1 MAYAKFT
8 PEMKKTYTIL
18 APNMLPIHFHL
29 LIRIL
34 EQFGYHVVLLES
46 TSRTVVEEGLKNVHN
61 DTCYPALLV
70 VGQFME
76 ALKSGKYDVDHTALL
91 ITQTGGGCRASNYI
105 HLLRKCMAEQFPQV
119 PVLSLNFA
127 GLEKDCSLELTP
139 ALCLKMVY
147 AVLYADLLMTLYN
160 QCRPYELNEG
170 ESQQV
175 LDAWQEKLP
184 KLFESNKFLSAEK
197 IYTQIL
203 KDFAA
208 IPRSKKPKIR
218 VGIIGEI
225 FRTINFITCIA

>member
-76 ALKSGKYDVDHTALL
+76 ADAVRPTISTCSESAWRNSSP
-91 ITQTGGGCRASNYI
+91 TCR
-105 HLLRKCMAEQFPQV
+105 
-119 PVLSLNFA
+119 
-127 GLEKDCSLELTP
+127 
-139 ALCLKMVY
+139 
-147 AVLYADLLMTLYN
+147 
-160 QCRPYELNEG
+160 
-170 ESQQV
+170 
-175 LDAWQEKLP
+175 
-184 KLFESNKFLSAEK
+184 
-197 IYTQIL
+197 
-203 KDFAA
+203 
-208 IPRSKKPKIR
+208 
-218 VGIIGEI
+218 
-225 FRTINFITCIA
+225 

>member
-105 HLLRKCMAEQFPQV
+105 PLGGTLNGERDKILGQIEISRRKSKF
-119 PVLSLNFA
+119 
-127 GLEKDCSLELTP
+127 
-139 ALCLKMVY
+139 
-147 AVLYADLLMTLYN
+147 
-160 QCRPYELNEG
+160 RPD
-170 ESQQV
+170 V
-175 LDAWQEKLP
+175 
-184 KLFESNKFLSAEK
+184 F
-197 IYTQIL
+197 
-203 KDFAA
+203 
-208 IPRSKKPKIR
+208 R
-218 VGIIGEI
+218 GI
-225 FRTINFITCIA
+225 

>member
-76 ALKSGKYDVDHTALL
+76 ALKSGKYDIDHTALL
-91 ITQTGGGCRASNYI
+91 IT
-105 HLLRKCMAEQFPQV
+105 
-119 PVLSLNFA
+119 
-127 GLEKDCSLELTP
+127 
-139 ALCLKMVY
+139 
-147 AVLYADLLMTLYN
+147 
-160 QCRPYELNEG
+160 
-170 ESQQV
+170 
-175 LDAWQEKLP
+175 
-184 KLFESNKFLSAEK
+184 
-197 IYTQIL
+197 
-203 KDFAA
+203 
-208 IPRSKKPKIR
+208 
-218 VGIIGEI
+218 
-225 FRTINFITCIA
+225 

>member
-91 ITQTGGGCRASNYI
+91 ITQTGG
-105 HLLRKCMAEQFPQV
+105 
-119 PVLSLNFA
+119 
-127 GLEKDCSLELTP
+127 
-139 ALCLKMVY
+139 
-147 AVLYADLLMTLYN
+147 
-160 QCRPYELNEG
+160 
-170 ESQQV
+170 
-175 LDAWQEKLP
+175 KL
-184 KLFESNKFLSAEK
+184 
-197 IYTQIL
+197 YTQL
-203 KDFAA
+203 KIDEISNLGA
-208 IPRSKKPKIR
+208 IKIR
-218 VGIIGEI
+218 L
-225 FRTINFITCIA
+225 RSLIAAMEQTQNQTEPETV